1 MQPQLT
7 SRISG
12 TVVNVKQVD
21 VDARPAIDGRRG
33 YEAFSYAEVTLAT
46 ADCVLDGDVC
56 DGLLVYPVIRC
67 DVDDPALG
75 NLAPGVAVA
84 VLVTH
89 FVDVY
94 RASGKY
100 MNKPGFRLVRADV
113 VAASRAA

>member
-21 VDARPAIDGRRG
+21 VDARPATDTRRG
-33 YEAFSYAEVTLAT
+33 FDAFSYAEVTLAT

-56 DGLLVYPVIRC
+56 DGLLVYPVIRV

-75 NLAPGVAVA
+75 NLAPGVGVG

-94 RASGKY
+94 RSGGKY
-100 MNKPGFRLVRADV
+100 MNKPGFRLVSAD